1 MTPTTFDSNLRG
13 GDHLCAIYET
23 DAEWLGTAVPYFAE
37 GLARREACVYVA
49 PGTHAAHLEVALRA
63 AGIDVDAQLR
73 RGALR
78 FATPEATYLRPGRF
92 DPDVMIALWQELI
105 DAAGAEGYTNLRVA
119 GFPTWINDG
128 VPGAE
133 RWVEYEAQV
142 SDCFRG
148 RRVIKLCMYDRR
160 LFSPTVL
167 LDVLRSHPFAVVQG
181 AVRANPFAG
190 MASAR
195 AESDRRKLD
204 SDLEEALTRERAAR
218 DAAESAC
225 RKKDEFIA
233 VFSHEL
239 RTPLAAAVVASALID
254 RLAPD
259 DPRAVTAREVLGRQ
273 LDQARR
279 LVDDLLDI
287 ERVTAGKVE
296 LAADRLDLA
305 QLVRDS
311 VAAILLPT
319 HAFEIE
325 ARPAWILGDAARLRQ
340 VVENLITNAIKH
352 TPVGRRIAMVVA
364 EDGDEVVLR
373 VEDSGAGIAP
383 DLVGRVFDPLV
394 QGPSPASKTKGLG
407 LGLSVVRRLVEL
419 HGGRV
424 EAFSAGIGQGSSFVV
439 RLPAAPR
446 AGDPTELDGRRGV
459 SEQPSNLGRERRG

>member
-1 MTPTTFDSNLRG
+1 MTPTTLERNLHG
-13 GDHLCAIYET
+13 GDHLCAIYDT
-23 DAEWLGTAVPYFAE
+23 DAEWLGTAVPYFGE

-49 PGTHAAHLEVALRA
+49 PEEHAARLEVALRA
-63 AGIDVDAQLR
+63 AGIDVDAQIR

-133 RWVEYEAQV
+133 RWAEYEAQV
-142 SDCFRG
+142 SECFRG
-148 RRVIKLCMYDRR
+148 RRVIKLCQYDRR

-181 AVRANPFAG
+181 AVRANPFADV
-190 MASAR
+190 ASAR
-195 AESDRRKLD
+195 AESDDRLKLD
-204 SDLEEALTRERAAR
+204 ADLEDTLTRERAAR
-218 DAAESAC
+218 VAAEDAC

-239 RTPLAAAVVASALID
+239 RTPLAAAVVASALIE
-254 RLAPD
+254 RLAPG
-259 DPRAVTAREVLGRQ
+259 DPRAVAAREVLGRQ

-287 ERVTAGKVE
+287 ERVTTGKVE
-296 LAADRLDLA
+296 LAADRIDLA

-319 HAFEIE
+319 HVFDID
-325 ARPAWILGDAARLRQ
+325 ARRAWVVGDAGRLRQ
-340 VVENLITNAIKH
+340 VVENLIANAIKH
-352 TPVGRRIAMVVA
+352 TPVGGRIALVIG
-364 EDGDEVVLR
+364 EDGDQVVLR
-373 VEDSGAGIAP
+373 VEDSGAGISP
-383 DLVGRVFDPLV
+383 ELVGRVFEPLV
-394 QGPSPASKTKGLG
+394 QGPAPASKAKGLG

-424 EAFSAGIGQGSSFVV
+424 EAYSAGIGQGSSFVV

-446 AGDPTELDGRRGV
+446 VDSAALYGRQSA
-459 SEQPSNLGRERRG
+459 SEEPANLGGESRG